1 MTKLEERAEKIRKL
15 RGKSSGPRV
24 RRCRREPERCASSRK
39 SPTSQGTVDENLGPS
54 VGDE

>member
-15 RGKSSGPRV
+15 RGRSSGQRV
-24 RRCRREPERCASSRK
+24 RRCTVGESRRGVPAPERALQVK
-39 SPTSQGTVDENLGPS
+39 VDENLGPS